1 MRSEDLVDCYSPR
14 RLRTSRIW
22 ARKAPR
28 VVVYA
33 GRSKLDTKLDQIGAM
48 GYAVGFQRLVN
59 FVMSQ
64 IPQNEVIKN
73 ALRTEIKLVPEIVI
87 RELVANAMIHQD
99 FSTTGATI
107 VVDIYSNR
115 IDISNPGKP
124 IVPAEIYRR
133 IPIA

>member
-1 MRSEDLVDCYSPR
+1 
-14 RLRTSRIW
+14 
-22 ARKAPR
+22 
-28 VVVYA
+28 
-33 GRSKLDTKLDQIGAM
+33 M

-64 IPQNEVIKN
+64 MPQNEAIKN

-124 IVPAEIYRR
+124 IVPAERFIDGYQSRNERLADFMRR
-133 IPIA
+133 MRICEEIR